1 LLMKIQISWDYD
13 LCWLQNDWKHFEWSS
28 CRLFQ
33 VRQSTSFELIH
44 LTYGG
49 INVFRN
55 VGSRLPLDTSQ
66 HSKKLKWFFTLIS
79 EDFFSAGETSIPNLF
94 YGFRIKPTVV
104 FVQYSSVTLFQAIS
118 SSSFF
123 IWLHFTRT
131 VLLSTHIDG
140 NAKEVN
146 FYSLWNKRN
155 HRVVKAPVSRTS
167 LNGKLRTVLTLPFCF
182 TDTV

>member
-1 LLMKIQISWDYD
+1 MIFVPSFPGQTI
-13 LCWLQNDWKHFEWSS
+13 HF
-28 CRLFQ
+28 F
-33 VRQSTSFELIH
+33 FELIH
-44 LTYGG
+44 PTDGG
-49 INVFRN
+49 ITVFRN
-55 VGSRLPLDTSQ
+55 VGTTVY
-66 HSKKLKWFFTLIS
+66 HSTHTNIPKNLNVFFYFNFWR
-79 EDFFSAGETSIPNLF
+79 FFSAGETSIPHLF
-94 YGFRIKPTVV
+94 YGCRIKPTVI
-104 FVQYSSVTLFQAIS
+104 FVQYSSVTLCQAVS